1 MNSSINNK
9 MMTNNTMVS
18 STNNT
23 NKVSIGESIKSK
35 MNIASNNII
44 NNNNNIINYNR
55 NNNQNAINSVGS
67 SRMMMKQSIKG
78 VKQSIGHDSDMD
90 FDLELD

>member
-44 NNNNNIINYNR
+44 NNNNNIINNNNNIINYNR
-55 NNNQNAINSVGS
+55 NNN
-67 SRMMMKQSIKG
+67 
-78 VKQSIGHDSDMD
+78 
-90 FDLELD
+90 